1 MSTAQL
7 ILLGVRIASAAAEGV
22 PQAIAAAAAVER
34 MVAEE
39 RDPTPAEWA
48 ELNAITDA
56 LHARLQTA
64 AGEPA

>member
-7 ILLGVRIASAAAEGV
+7 ILLGVRIAGAAAEGI

-34 MVAEE
+34 MVAEK

-48 ELNAITDA
+48 KLNAITDA
-56 LHARLQTA
+56 LHARLQAA
-64 AGEPA
+64 AGDTA